1 MYIPKGKLDPKIY
14 YTNGGDYLL
23 STNKSLYVGYYHKD
37 LLGGVWTGETHT
49 VDSIRLINP
58 FSNTSINSTGINI
71 TQPDTSTYFSLNNY
85 QPNSYSTNI
94 PPNDSLPPSVSDYNQ
109 TYYTRYILQFLLSSK
124 PYFVETSKQTYFK
137 SQNYDDSK
145 YFKYVEVLWKI
156 KGPLYDII
164 ENNITVKGGIIDSN
178 TRSIQQAEQTM
189 PGISDYLNNLLL
201 YAEIEN

>member
-71 TQPDTSTYFSLNNY
+71 TQPDTSTYFSLNN
-85 QPNSYSTNI
+85 
-94 PPNDSLPPSVSDYNQ
+94 
-109 TYYTRYILQFLLSSK
+109 
-124 PYFVETSKQTYFK
+124 
-137 SQNYDDSK
+137 
-145 YFKYVEVLWKI
+145 
-156 KGPLYDII
+156 
-164 ENNITVKGGIIDSN
+164 
-178 TRSIQQAEQTM
+178 
-189 PGISDYLNNLLL
+189 
-201 YAEIEN
+201 